1 MFPVG
6 EEQVV
11 GKLKPVLGPIQLVFY
26 GVGVIVGAGVY
37 SVIGTAAGIAHQ
49 NLWLSFA
56 VGAFV
61 ALLTGFAYAEMT
73 TSFPSSGAEYQWLRH
88 ALPRFAFVSFAIGL
102 VILIGG
108 AAAAATVA
116 VAFGGY
122 LTTFADIPIWLSA
135 STLLAACTALNIW
148 GLRESSWAN
157 IVFTAVEVAGLI
169 FVIAAGSASGRLF
182 EPLLVTTRD
191 GVLPA
196 AATVFFVYL
205 GFEKIA
211 NMTEEVRSP
220 ARNIPRAI
228 FHSIAI
234 TTTLYILVSLAVM
247 CLATPNELANS
258 NAPLASAIEKVWRGG
273 GRVLSAI
280 AIISTANTV
289 LISLVAGSRLAYSM
303 GRDNEIPGVFA
314 ALLPDRDTPWVAAI
328 SIFAMSELMVPIGN
342 VKILAELS
350 SLTALLAFLAVNIAV
365 IVLRYRFPDRARPF
379 RVPFAVGRMP
389 VIPVASIA
397 SICLLMINFDWEIYL
412 AAGVVMLLSGVAYLV
427 QQQWRRRSR

>member
-1 MFPVG
+1 MSPVG
-6 EEQVV
+6 EEQTVS
-11 GKLKPVLGPIQLVFY
+11 KLKPVLGPVQLVFY

-37 SVIGTAAGIAHQ
+37 SVIGSAAGIAHQ
-49 NLWLSFA
+49 SLWLSFA

-61 ALLTGFAYAEMT
+61 ALLTGFAYAEMA
-73 TSFPSSGAEYQWLRH
+73 TSFPSSGAEYKWLRQ
-88 ALPRFAFVSFAIGL
+88 ALPRFAFASFAIGL
-102 VILIGG
+102 VILMGG

-122 LTTFADIPIWLSA
+122 LRTFADIPIWLSA
-135 STLLAACTALNIW
+135 STLLGACTALNIW

-157 IVFTAVEVAGLI
+157 ILFTAVEVAGLI
-169 FVIAAGSASGRLF
+169 FVIAAGSATGRLF
-182 EPLLVTTRD
+182 EPLLVTTSD

-234 TTTLYILVSLAVM
+234 TTALYVLVSLAVM
-247 CLATPNELANS
+247 CLATPDELASS
-258 NAPLASAIEKVWRGG
+258 NAPLASAIENVWRGA
-273 GRVLSAI
+273 GRVLAAI

-303 GRDNEIPGVFA
+303 GRDNEIPRMFA

-328 SIFAMSELMVPIGN
+328 FLFAMSELLVPIGN
-342 VKILAELS
+342 VRILSELS
-350 SLTALLAFLAVNIAV
+350 SLTALLAFLAVNIAL
-365 IVLRYRFPDRARPF
+365 IILRYRLPEHARPF

-389 VIPVASIA
+389 IIPLVSIA

-412 AAGVVMLLSGVAYLV
+412 AAGGAILLSGLAYV
-427 QQQWRRRSR
+427 FQRCGRSQ

>member
-1 MFPVG
+1 MSPDG
-6 EEQVV
+6 EEWTA
-11 GKLKPVLGPIQLVFY
+11 GKLRPVLGLVQLVFY

-37 SVIGTAAGIAHQ
+37 SVIGSAAGIAHQ

-61 ALLTGFAYAEMT
+61 AVLTGFAYAEMS
-73 TSFPSSGAEYQWLRH
+73 TSFSNSGAEYRWLNT
-88 ALPRFAFVSFAIGL
+88 ALPRFPFVSFATGL

-122 LTTFADIPIWLSA
+122 LRTFANIPIWLSA
-135 STLLAACTALNIW
+135 SGLLAACTALNIW

-157 IVFTAVEVAGLI
+157 IVFTAVEVAGLV
-169 FVIAAGSASGRLF
+169 FVIAAGSTTGRLF
-182 EPLLVTTRD
+182 EPLLATTRD
-191 GVLPA
+191 GILPA

-220 ARNIPRAI
+220 ARTIPRAI
-228 FHSIAI
+228 FYSISI
-234 TTTLYILVSLAVM
+234 TTALYILVSLAVM
-247 CLATPNELANS
+247 CLATPSELANS
-258 NAPLASAIEKVWRGG
+258 NAPLSSAIENVWRGG
-273 GRVLSAI
+273 GRLLGAI
-280 AIISTANTV
+280 AIFSTANTV

-303 GRDNEIPGVFA
+303 GRDGEIPRIFA

-328 SIFAMSELMVPIGN
+328 FVFAMSELLVPIGN

-350 SLTALLAFLAVNIAV
+350 SLTALLAFLGVNIAL
-365 IVLRYRFPDRARPF
+365 IILRYRLPDHPRPF
-379 RVPFAVGRMP
+379 RVPFAIGRMP
-389 VIPVASIA
+389 IIPVASIA
-397 SICLLMINFDWEIYL
+397 LICLLTFNFDWEIYL
-412 AAGVVMLLSGVAYLV
+412 AAGGVILLSGLAYLF
-427 QQQWRRRSR
+427 QGRDRSQ